1 MTDDGPQVDKH
12 LTKTL
17 RKETVGEKQQLQTF
31 YPARSVR
38 YTSSPWP
45 NLYLE
50 RLTLHKLL
58 KTSGELAHW

>member
-1 MTDDGPQVDKH
+1 MTDDGPQVDKY

-31 YPARSVR
+31 YPVRSAR
-38 YTSSPWP
+38 YISSPWS

-50 RLTLHKLL
+50 RLAVHKLS